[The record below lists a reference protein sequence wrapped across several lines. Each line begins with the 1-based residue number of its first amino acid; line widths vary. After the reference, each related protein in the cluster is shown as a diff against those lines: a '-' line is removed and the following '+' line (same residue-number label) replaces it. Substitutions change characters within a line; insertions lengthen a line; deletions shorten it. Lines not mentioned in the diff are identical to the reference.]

1 MYARCV
7 VYRLPR
13 LAIAVALACSIG
25 LHWGFLQS
33 VAWVGMVVNYSQEG
47 TVGEALAKTLDG
59 KHPCA
64 LCKAIAKGKQTEK
77 KSEFPAGGKKFE
89 FSYSATV
96 FVFSAPTHFWKAGG
110 PEERAYSLNHAPA
123 VPPPKIALG

>member
-1 MYARCV
+1 V

-13 LAIAVALACSIG
+13 LAIVAALACSIG

-33 VAWVGMVVNYSQEG
+33 VAWVGMVVNYSQDG

-77 KSEFPAGGKKFE
+77 KSEFPTGGKKFE

-96 FVFSAPTHFWKAGG
+96 FVFSAPTYFWKAGRL
-110 PEERAYSLNHAPA
+110 EERSYALNHAPPA
-123 VPPPKIALG
+123 PPPKLVLG

>member
-1 MYARCV
+1 M

-13 LAIAVALACSIG
+13 LAIVAALACSIG

-33 VAWVGMVVNYSQEG
+33 VAWVGMVVKYSQEG

-59 KHPCA
+59 KHPCV

-77 KSEFPAGGKKFE
+77 KSEFPTRGKKFE

-96 FVFSAPTHFWKAGG
+96 FVFSAPTHFWKASGL
-110 PEERAYSLNHAPA
+110 EVSASSLNHAPP

>member
-1 MYARCV
+1 MF
-7 VYRLPR
+7 YRLPR
-13 LAIAVALACSIG
+13 LAIVAALACSIG

-33 VAWVGMVVNYSQEG
+33 VAWVGMVVNYSQDG

-96 FVFSAPTHFWKAGG
+96 FVFSAPTHFWKASGL
-110 PEERAYSLNHAPA
+110 EERADSLNHAPP
-123 VPPPKIALG
+123 VPPPKLILG